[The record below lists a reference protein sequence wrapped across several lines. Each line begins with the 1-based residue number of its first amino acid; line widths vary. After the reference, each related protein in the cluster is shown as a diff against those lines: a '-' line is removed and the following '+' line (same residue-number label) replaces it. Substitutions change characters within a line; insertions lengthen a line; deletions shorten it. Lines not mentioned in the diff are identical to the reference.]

1 MVINVIGK
9 QHREG
14 IGRTSG
20 KPYNL
25 NIIHYT
31 CQEDG
36 VEGYAAEQ
44 QALSAVD
51 YPFETIKVGA
61 QYNLDFSNKGY
72 VQTFS
77 PAAR

>member
-1 MVINVIGK
+1 MRINVIGK

-14 IGRTSG
+14 TSKTSG

-25 NIIHYT
+25 NIVHHT

-36 VEGYAAEQ
+36 VEGFAANQ

-51 YPFETIKVGA
+51 YPFETIQVGK
-61 QYNLDFSNKGY
+61 QYDLDFSNRGF
-72 VQTFS
+72 VRTFQLV
-77 PAAR
+77 R